1 MQRELNL
8 GSVQY
13 YPNPSTTMKESVTRK
28 DINEH
33 RKAIG
38 DLQAANRC
46 LHWRKMARETRGA
59 DRLSVTQTAAGGT
72 SFAFDLPVTLRAREL
87 EATG

>member
-38 DLQAANRC
+38 EKKKEIGELKEQRDALEDVLR
-46 LHWRKMARETRGA
+46 H
-59 DRLSVTQTAAGGT
+59 AGGP
-72 SFAFDLPVTLRAREL
+72 AGWAR
-87 EATG
+87 